1 MRMVFWGPNSIMAVY
16 MDPRVMVTSTRFL
29 NKHPEDDIRNM
40 LVRILDPNEVGNQG
54 YLIWRSL

>member
-1 MRMVFWGPNSIMAVY
+1 MAVY